1 MRWSQRIVNGTW
13 AGISARRLRRM
24 SRRTF
29 LAGTAGVAGLAATS
43 SLWLPTTAGADDD
56 DRARVAPRPIPQ
68 TIAPGFPFHIISSG
82 PDTEPSTITDF
93 EGTIGVATSFG
104 TGVGVTNGV
113 RESFTQVLDVRF
125 MQGRYIG
132 VDGHQH
138 HGTFAFV

>member
-1 MRWSQRIVNGTW
+1 MDLRQRIVNGSW
-13 AGISARRLRRM
+13 AGVSARRLRRL

-29 LAGTAGVAGLAATS
+29 LAGTAGAAGLAATS
-43 SLWLPTTAGADDD
+43 SLWLPTQVGADDD
-56 DRARVAPRPIPQ
+56 DRAVVAPRPIPQ
-68 TIAPGFPFHIISSG
+68 TIDPSLPFHIISSG

-104 TGVGVTNGV
+104 TGVGFTNGV
-113 RESFTQVLDVRF
+113 RGDFTQVLDVRF
-125 MQGRYIG
+125 MQGKYIG